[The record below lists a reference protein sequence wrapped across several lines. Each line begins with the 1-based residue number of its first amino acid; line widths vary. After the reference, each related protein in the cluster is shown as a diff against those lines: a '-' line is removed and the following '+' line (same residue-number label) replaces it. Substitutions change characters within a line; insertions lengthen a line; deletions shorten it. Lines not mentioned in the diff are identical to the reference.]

1 MPGRIFDIKQFAIHD
16 GNGIRTT
23 VFLKG
28 CPLDCWWCHNPE
40 SRSEGDDLVYYPSK
54 CKNSGECIKVSE
66 SIERSDDGESLLID
80 RGNVDNVT
88 EAAAACPTGA
98 LEVVGRDATV
108 DEVMEEIRKSV
119 IFFDSSDGGVTI
131 SGGEPLQQPK
141 FTKEI
146 LKESKKIGIDTTL
159 DTTGYASSAVIESV
173 IPHTDSF
180 LYDLKFINEELHEKY
195 TGVSNEPILNNL
207 KEIINR
213 GWGDDVVIRR
223 PVITDV
229 NDGDEHTRAL
239 IDFLSSV
246 DGIDRI
252 DLLPFHDVSEKYE
265 RFGMEYRITNRDPP
279 NDAVMNSIKSELV
292 ANGFDVKVSGQ

>member
-1 MPGRIFDIKQFAIHD
+1 MHGRIFDIKQFAIHD
-16 GNGIRTT
+16 GGGIRTT

-40 SRSEGDDLVYYPSK
+40 SRSEGDNLVYYPSK
-54 CKNSGECIKVSE
+54 CKNSGECIDVSE
-66 SIERSDDGESLLID
+66 SFERSADGESLLID
-80 RGNVDNVT
+80 RENVDNVA

-141 FTKEI
+141 FTNEI
-146 LKESKKIGIDTTL
+146 LAESKKIGIDTTL
-159 DTTGYASSAVIESV
+159 DTTGYTSSTVIESV

-180 LYDLKFINEELHEKY
+180 LYDLKFVNEELHEKY

-207 KEIINR
+207 KKLAALGR
-213 GWGDDVVIRR
+213 GDDVVIRR
-223 PVITDV
+223 PVVTDI
-229 NDGDEHTRAL
+229 NDGDKHTRAL
-239 IDFLSSV
+239 IDFLSKV
-246 DGIDRI
+246 DGVHRI
-252 DLLPFHDVSEKYE
+252 DLLPFHDVSEKYD
-265 RFGMEYRITNRDPP
+265 RFGMNYRINNRNPP
-279 NDAVMNSIKSELV
+279 SDQVMNAIKAELI
-292 ANGFDVKVSGQ
+292 ANGFDVNVSGQ